1 MDEELERRPEE
12 AEAGE
17 RDSGMGGASES
28 PERLLLCKQTLE
40 TLLEKLGVRARVEV
54 RDTPEVVACRI
65 DPEEGQ
71 GAIFE
76 GPEGRQ
82 AVLALEHLANRIVNR
97 NREERKRIVVAVGEE
112 VEEGDQA
119 IARMA
124 VRLGANLRR
133 MNRPITVVGM
143 DARLRRIVHLSLAE
157 EEGVRARSVGDG
169 SLRRIV
175 IETRSEE

>member
-1 MDEELERRPEE
+1 MSEELERGLEE
-12 AEAGE
+12 EEVEEGE
-17 RDSGMGGASES
+17 PGMGGASEA
-28 PERLLLCKQTLE
+28 PERLLLCKQTVE

-54 RDTPEVVACRI
+54 RDTPELVACRI
-65 DPEEGQ
+65 DPEQGE

-82 AVLALEHLANRIVNR
+82 AALALEHLANRIVNR

-119 IARMA
+119 VARMA
-124 VRLGANLRR
+124 AGLGDKVRR

-175 IETRSEE
+175 IEKRSEE